1 MPDPKS
7 EAKISGS
14 HSVVPAWTDVTAL
27 GHAAFRIRLGGQ
39 FEAAWLARFCRGLAS
54 QRISIQRAHAMRAPN
69 RAWSAELHVLCLAGA
84 PDLSCLPLLQL
95 TAAELPE
102 PTPLEIMRYAL
113 TASTAHGG
121 TLHLTIEAADTLGL
135 LGSLLAQLAKFQLHP
150 IEMHIETRDGRAED
164 SLWLYTDHATRPTF
178 EFQEAL
184 ERTLEAALRSKVD

>member
-1 MPDPKS
+1 MADQKS

-14 HSVVPAWTDVTAL
+14 HSVAPGWTDVAAL
-27 GHAAFRIRLGGQ
+27 GHSTFRIRLGGQ
-39 FEAAWLARFCRGLAS
+39 FGAAWLARFCRGLAS

-69 RAWSAELHVLCLAGA
+69 RSWNAELHVLCLPGA
-84 PDLSCLPLLQL
+84 PALSSVPLLQL

-102 PTPLEIMRYAL
+102 PTPLELTRYAL

-121 TLHLTIEAADTLGL
+121 TLHLKVEAADTLGL
-135 LGSLLAQLAKFQLHP
+135 LGSLLAQLATLQLHP

-184 ERTLEAALRSKVD
+184 ERTLEAALRSNVD